1 MARLAA
7 EEVDHD
13 DAGEGDH
20 GAVTVGVGEV
30 AAAGLQAEDG
40 QKHQEVGA
48 VVVAVGAVHL

>member
-7 EEVDHD
+7 EE
-13 DAGEGDH
+13 GDH
-20 GAVTVGVGEV
+20 GDVEEADHGVVTVGVGEV

-40 QKHQEVGA
+40 QKHLEVGA